1 MLNALRAL
9 HRRPELSLISLSH
22 YYRSE
27 PRGVPE
33 QPFFLNAAAR
43 AQTPLSPGDLLALLK
58 RVEKDLGRLEGSLW
72 GPRLIDLDILAF
84 ASRTLNTPSLVV
96 PHPFF
101 LERSFAFYPAA
112 EVWPDW
118 VHPLEGKSLRELAR
132 TLAFS
137 TASLRLESPS
147 PQALMKALDS

>member
-1 MLNALRAL
+1 M
-9 HRRPELSLISLSH
+9 IYLSH
-22 YYRSE
+22 HYRSE
-27 PRGVPE
+27 PWGVPK
-33 QPFFLNAAAR
+33 QPCFLNAAAR
-43 AQTPLSPGDLLALLK
+43 AQTSLPPGDLLVLLK
-58 RVEKDLGRLEGSLW
+58 RVEKDLGRLEGMHW

-84 ASRTLNTPSLVV
+84 ASRTLNTPNLVV

-118 VHPLEGKSLRELAR
+118 VHPAEGKSLRELAR

-137 TASLRLESPS
+137 TESIRLESPS
-147 PQALMKALDS
+147 PEALMKALDS